1 MELSIESIIIINS
14 IIVISSVF
22 QMVTGISVG
31 MIIVPILAFISYS
44 LVPTPIIFASIVLTI
59 FMAYKYKKHICYQ
72 TTKSISIG
80 MLLGIIIALIFFT
93 TIKTNL
99 IGIVF
104 GVMILL
110 SVLFSIKFSRFE
122 LNNTNGFWGGLV
134 AGTMGAISAVGGQV
148 LAMLMQNKP
157 VENIKATLSFLY
169 TLFSIVMLII
179 FAYFDKFSLEQAI
192 VGIYMMPGFLIGF
205 LIGPYFIKYLN
216 PKIVKPLI
224 LWLASIGALLL
235 IVKSLF

>member
-1 MELSIESIIIINS
+1 
-14 IIVISSVF
+14 
-22 QMVTGISVG
+22 MVTGVSVG

-44 LVPTPIIFASIVLTI
+44 LVPTPIIFASLALTM
-59 FMAYKYKKHICYQ
+59 FMAYKYKEHIDYE

-80 MLLGIIIALIFFT
+80 MLFGIIIALIFFT
-93 TIKTNL
+93 SITTNF

-104 GVMILL
+104 GLMILL
-110 SVLFSIKFSRFE
+110 SVLLSLKFPQFK
-122 LNNTNGFWGGLV
+122 LNTTNGFIGGLI

-169 TLFSIVMLII
+169 TLFSMVMLII
-179 FAYFDKFSLEQAI
+179 FAYFDKFSIEQAL
-192 VGIYMMPGFLIGF
+192 VGLYMMPGFLIGF

-216 PKIVKPLI
+216 PKIIKPLI
-224 LWLASIGALLL
+224 LLLATLGAILL
-235 IVKSLF
+235 IIKSLL